1 MRTRIASVAFLLT
14 APLAVSGQLK
24 SLPLEGVPSP
34 LPRHMERNCY
44 RAKLAAASEQPNES
58 VPLPVLHWAASLAR
72 PKGNPSHDSSY
83 FPRSAAVGQVTSE
96 PVKRVALEP
105 YPVSPYLW
113 HAIVETPGFYQTAE
127 IDTRTGSIDSDP
139 QRDVLFKPTDTP
151 TRAPEHS
158 FHGHAYVVHIH
169 PVHHRAPA

>member
-1 MRTRIASVAFLLT
+1 
-14 APLAVSGQLK
+14 
-24 SLPLEGVPSP
+24 
-34 LPRHMERNCY
+34 MERNRD
-44 RAKLAAASEQPNES
+44 RAKLAVASEQPKES
-58 VPLPVLHWAASLAR
+58 VLVAVLYWAASFAR
-72 PKGNPSHDSSY
+72 PKGTPSHESSY

-113 HAIVETPGFYQTAE
+113 HATVETPGFYQTAE

-158 FHGHAYVVHIH
+158 FHGLAYVVHIH